1 MMLYISSSITGL
13 PNPIVNIITSGNQS
27 LGGTYN
33 ITCIVS
39 VVDRLIVNPTIDW
52 RKNSLINSNNEGDT
66 LSVTPTVIGNNAQ
79 SLIFSSLNTS
89 DAGQYTC
96 QATTTVPNIATTT
109 ANSNRSIQIQGTY
122 YKILLIIYGITF

>member
-1 MMLYISSSITGL
+1 M
-13 PNPIVNIITSGNQS
+13 
-27 LGGTYN
+27 
-33 ITCIVS
+33 S

-96 QATTTVPNIATTT
+96 QATIVIPNITTT
-109 ANSNRSIQIQGTY
+109 IASSNRNIQLQGKY
-122 YKILLIIYGITF
+122 YKVLFIYDITF

>member
-1 MMLYISSSITGL
+1 MLYLSSSVTGL

-27 LGGTYN
+27 VGGTYN
-33 ITCIVS
+33 ITCIVR
-39 VVDRLIVNPTIDW
+39 VVDRLIVNPTIYW

-66 LSVTPTVIGNNAQ
+66 LSVAPTVIGNNAQ

-96 QATTTVPNIATTT
+96 QATTTVPNIATTI
-109 ANSNRSIQIQGTY
+109 ASLNRSIQLQSKY
-122 YKILLIIYGITF
+122 YKVLLIIYGITF